1 MTHQAATRHNLYNR
15 KIQSLT
21 FDFDNLPWWPQ
32 LQKGGS
38 REVGWPYI
46 YVYIYMWVGRI
57 GSMCPSSFAPGFPM
71 QKLWKSSQNHAK
83 CNHRWVS
90 CGLSC
95 WGGAQSMRSLRVSKP
110 KGPIILWGWVFIPTF
125 PNELPWFG
133 FCLMWKLELV
143 WWVFGLVLWSWG
155 FEPDSFLNESFW
167 LSFCLV
173 WKLELIWWVLGLVL
187 WSWTFSTASF
197 LNKLGLRPTFF
208 S

>member
-1 MTHQAATRHNLYNR
+1 MD
-15 KIQSLT
+15 I
-21 FDFDNLPWWPQ
+21 
-32 LQKGGS
+32 
-38 REVGWPYI
+38 
-46 YVYIYMWVGRI
+46 YIYMWAGRI

-110 KGPIILWGWVFIPTF
+110 RGPIILWGWVFIPTF
-125 PNELPWFG
+125 PNEFPWFG

-187 WSWTFSTASF
+187 WSWTFSPASF
-197 LNKLGLRPTFF
+197 LNKLGLRPSFF

>member
-1 MTHQAATRHNLYNR
+1 
-15 KIQSLT
+15 
-21 FDFDNLPWWPQ
+21 
-32 LQKGGS
+32 
-38 REVGWPYI
+38 
-46 YVYIYMWVGRI
+46 MWVGRI

-83 CNHRWVS
+83 CYHRWVS

-95 WGGAQSMRSLRVSKP
+95 WGGAQSMGFLRGSRP
-110 KGPIILWGWVFIPTF
+110 KGPIILWGWVFVPASS
-125 PNELPWFG
+125 PNEFPWFG

-173 WKLELIWWVLGLVL
+173 WRLELICWVLGLVL
-187 WSWTFSTASF
+187 WSWTFSPASF
-197 LNKLGLRPTFF
+197 LNKLGLRLTCMVTPHAGSPNTYLLFGCIR
-208 S
+208 SVQNMRYN

>member
-1 MTHQAATRHNLYNR
+1 MHPRIRLLVGSKASWLNNWSQGLCV
-15 KIQSLT
+15 LL
-21 FDFDNLPWWPQ
+21 DFVLISYFWHLEGHIDPIPSTPLEGHIDPILP
-32 LQKGGS
+32 
-38 REVGWPYI
+38 V
-46 YVYIYMWVGRI
+46 YMWVGRI

-71 QKLWKSSQNHAK
+71 HKLWKSSQNHAK
-83 CNHRWVS
+83 CYHRWVS

-110 KGPIILWGWVFIPTF
+110 RGPIILWGWVFIPTF
-125 PNELPWFG
+125 PNEFPWFG

-173 WKLELIWWVLGLVL
+173 WKLELICWVLGLVL
-187 WSWTFSTASF
+187 
-197 LNKLGLRPTFF
+197 
-208 S
+208 

>member
-1 MTHQAATRHNLYNR
+1 M
-15 KIQSLT
+15 KIQGLRAR
-21 FDFDNLPWWPQ
+21 
-32 LQKGGS
+32 G
-38 REVGWPYI
+38 EH
-46 YVYIYMWVGRI
+46 IYMWVGRI

-83 CNHRWVS
+83 CYHRWVS

-133 FCLMWKLELV
+133 FCLMWKLKLV

-173 WKLELIWWVLGLVL
+173 WKLKLIWWVLGLVL
-187 WSWTFSTASF
+187 WSWTLSPASF
-197 LNKLGLRPTFF
+197 LNNLRLRPSFF